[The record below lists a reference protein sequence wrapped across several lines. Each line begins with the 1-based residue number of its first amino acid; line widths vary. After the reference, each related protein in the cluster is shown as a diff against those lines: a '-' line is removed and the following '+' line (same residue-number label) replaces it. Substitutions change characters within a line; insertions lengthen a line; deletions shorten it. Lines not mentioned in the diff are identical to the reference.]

1 MDDSGWHVL
10 LNKVLHYQSESSG
23 CCRPSVGIFWI
34 LLLAP
39 WSKKK
44 EREISSHSFKQL
56 NLWMRPWF
64 CRIKPD
70 LRLKTVENCWRQDQF
85 QVQVV
90 MGTLMASRFRGRE
103 FSKKIKA
110 LSSNQDLS
118 CWLTPESAHA
128 PDTLAAWWVQLC
140 QGTQST
146 AWDSF
151 TLWEVSSTQELL

>member
-1 MDDSGWHVL
+1 MTCFAKQSTTLSVRIFWVLPSICGHL
-10 LNKVLHYQSESSG
+10 LNSSSG
-23 CCRPSVGIFWI
+23 PLRQ
-34 LLLAP
+34 
-39 WSKKK
+39 K
-44 EREISSHSFKQL
+44 EDRKISSHSFKQL

-146 AWDSF
+146 AWDSS

>member
-34 LLLAP
+34 ILLAP
-39 WSKKK
+39 WGKKK
-44 EREISSHSFKQL
+44 DRKISSHSFKQL

-70 LRLKTVENCWRQDQF
+70 LRLKTAENCWRQDQF

-103 FSKKIKA
+103 LSKKNKSFI
-110 LSSNQDLS
+110 LQPGSFL
-118 CWLTPESAHA
+118 LAHSRVS
-128 PDTLAAWWVQLC
+128 PRSGYVSRLMGPTLPGNTKYCLRFFYSLR
-140 QGTQST
+140 G
-146 AWDSF
+146 
-151 TLWEVSSTQELL
+151 E

>member
-23 CCRPSVGIFWI
+23 CCGPSVGIFWI

-39 WSKKK
+39 WGKKK
-44 EREISSHSFKQL
+44 DRKISSHSFKQL

-103 FSKKIKA
+103 LSKKNKSFI
-110 LSSNQDLS
+110 LQPGSFL
-118 CWLTPESAHA
+118 LAHSRVS
-128 PDTLAAWWVQLC
+128 PRSGYVSRLMGPTLPGNTKYCLRFFYSLR
-140 QGTQST
+140 G
-146 AWDSF
+146 
-151 TLWEVSSTQELL
+151 E